1 MRLCAHWSW
10 CFNPGLRQIQR
21 HRAAPKPRCLGDFES
36 WSSSLW
42 VLYKSSQWPLPTRAV
57 SAQLAWVWNIF
68 KLTCN
73 DALHHVGINSLPS
86 SCSIAHATLDHT
98 ALELF
103 QKLLPFSS
111 IFAIWQVAAVQ
122 RQYQRDAVD
131 FFFNNAEKVP
141 PVHSGSDNMPNFLW
155 FCRLI
160 LQQFRSP
167 SLASSPESC

>member
-1 MRLCAHWSW
+1 MIEAPLIVSNSCQIRLINPLMRLCAHWSW

-42 VLYKSSQWPLPTRAV
+42 VLYKGSQWSVTTPYKGGQCSTGLGMKHFQTNLQRCFASCWYQQPSLILLNCA
-57 SAQLAWVWNIF
+57 
-68 KLTCN
+68 CN
-73 DALHHVGINSLPS
+73 FGSHNSIRVVPK
-86 SCSIAHATLDHT
+86 AA
-98 ALELF
+98 A
-103 QKLLPFSS
+103 

-141 PVHSGSDNMPNFLW
+141 PVHSGSENMPNFL
-155 FCRLI
+155 
-160 LQQFRSP
+160 
-167 SLASSPESC
+167 